1 MQLFLGTP
9 LGVRGSLEATAPRRL
24 RLRLELA
31 RRALV
36 RRLRHS
42 RHLQFAILEVLHQ
55 TTQRLR
61 LRGVAPD
68 ALELLPRPG
77 GDERAAAVGVQGAA
91 QAHAR
96 EPLVEGLGDAERR
109 VVLLLAF
116 PRVHL
121 GIHGRR
127 RREVER
133 AARADVRGGERAF
146 GLLPLAGRR
155 LVARATGERVP
166 VHRAEGGAS
175 RAVLHRERLQGTT
188 TLGGAVGV
196 VTRHLALPLPRPP
209 TAGTFE
215 IHLNTRRGVQE
226 AWEGPVTREAER
238 GERRVKCHCSFLT
251 FPSRVWNVPKPETL
265 EIERRTGFTETAKKI
280 DSIAVFSI
288 YYTKIRATPH
298 RPRGAHARPAFTPSP
313 SLAHTPLTSS
323 CCCTSGFRP

>member
-1 MQLFLGTP
+1 MVRPDSGDPPVIVPQLLDL
-9 LGVRGSLEATAPRRL
+9 LGVGLAERR
-24 RLRLELA
+24 RRVAVRFRCGELA

-127 RREVER
+127 RR
-133 AARADVRGGERAF
+133 
-146 GLLPLAGRR
+146 GL
-155 LVARATGERVP
+155 
-166 VHRAEGGAS
+166 
-175 RAVLHRERLQGTT
+175 
-188 TLGGAVGV
+188 
-196 VTRHLALPLPRPP
+196 
-209 TAGTFE
+209 
-215 IHLNTRRGVQE
+215 
-226 AWEGPVTREAER
+226 
-238 GERRVKCHCSFLT
+238 
-251 FPSRVWNVPKPETL
+251 
-265 EIERRTGFTETAKKI
+265 
-280 DSIAVFSI
+280 
-288 YYTKIRATPH
+288 
-298 RPRGAHARPAFTPSP
+298 RPAHV
-313 SLAHTPLTSS
+313 AH
-323 CCCTSGFRP
+323 CWIR